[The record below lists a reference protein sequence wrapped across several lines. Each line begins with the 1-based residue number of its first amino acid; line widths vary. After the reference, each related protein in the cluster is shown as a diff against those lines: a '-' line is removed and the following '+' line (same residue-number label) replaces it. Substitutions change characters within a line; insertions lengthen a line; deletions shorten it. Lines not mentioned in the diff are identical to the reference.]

1 MIGRRT
7 WLMAFFVAVALHLLG
22 AIALSN
28 RPADSLATAADE
40 GEFGLEVGLGLA
52 GSYQDLPDQAQE
64 ELPAPEPVQQPEP
77 EPVPERAP
85 EQPQKPVRPEPKTPI
100 PVAAP
105 TPRPAPE
112 VKTVAVETPAPEQVR
127 VTPVSPTA
135 SAEPEQPPPAVTETL
150 ATRAE
155 QPVVQR
161 SASEATPAAAI
172 RATGRESSRQTG
184 GRKGNAKSYFAELQ
198 TWLNQ
203 HKEYPAH
210 LKKAKIQGTVTLQFA
225 IDRDG
230 NVLSASIKTSS
241 GDAELDQAALDMLAK
256 ANPLPPIPDSMARNR
271 LAIAIPIEYSL
282 ITR

>member
-7 WLMAFFVAVALHLLG
+7 WLMAFIFAVALHLLG
-22 AIALSN
+22 AIALIN
-28 RPADSLATAADE
+28 RPVESLATAADD
-40 GEFGLEVGLGLA
+40 GEFGLEIGLGLA

-64 ELPAPEPVQQPEP
+64 EPPVPEPVQQPEP
-77 EPVPERAP
+77 KSEPVPEPPR
-85 EQPQKPVRPEPKTPI
+85 KPVEPEPKKPAPI
-100 PVAAP
+100 AAP
-105 TPRPAPE
+105 APRPAPE
-112 VKTVAVETPAPEQVR
+112 VKTASVASPAPEQVR
-127 VTPVSPTA
+127 VTPASQPV
-135 SAEPEQPPPAVTETL
+135 SAEPEQQPAVVTETA
-150 ATRAE
+150 ATNRAE
-155 QPVVQR
+155 QPVEQR
-161 SASEATPAAAI
+161 SASEATPAAAV

-198 TWLNQ
+198 AWLNQ

-210 LKKAKIQGTVTLQFA
+210 LKKAKVQGTVTLQFA

-230 NVLSASIKTSS
+230 NVLSASIKSSS

-256 ANPLPPIPDSMARNR
+256 ANPLPPIPDSMARDR